1 MTLPRLPP
9 EIVNFNRVR
18 TVYVRRFQTVVVK
31 RRRATTSRLLTTM
44 GVPLAVEE
52 VLRTVYS
59 QLDDEQEHFVILVL
73 NAAREMVGY
82 KAVASGTLH
91 AVAVDTPLVFRNAIL
106 LGARAIVCAHNH
118 PLGDLDPSPSDVELT
133 EHLIGAGNYL
143 NIELVDH
150 YIVTTRACASM
161 KERLPHLW
169 PTDQQPQ
176 REKPTKPS
184 PKTSPEMSPKRSKD
198 RQRAPKNRPPS
209 APKKKK

>member
-1 MTLPRLPP
+1 MAPPRLPP
-9 EIVNFNRVR
+9 EIINFNRVR
-18 TVYVRRFQTVVVK
+18 TVYIRRFQTVVVK
-31 RRRATTSRLLTTM
+31 RRRATNSRVLTTM

-73 NAAREMVGY
+73 NAAHEMVGY
-82 KAVASGTLH
+82 KVVASGTLH

-106 LGARAIVCAHNH
+106 LGARAILCAHNH

-133 EHLIGAGNYL
+133 EHLIGAGHYL

-150 YIVTTRACASM
+150 YLVTARACASM

-169 PTDQQPQ
+169 PVDKQPKRPQ
-176 REKPTKPS
+176 REKPTKTP
-184 PKTSPEMSPKRSKD
+184 PKTSKD
-198 RQRAPKNRPPS
+198 RQRATKKQPPR
-209 APKKKK
+209 APKKKT

>member
-1 MTLPRLPP
+1 MAPPRLPP
-9 EIVNFNRVR
+9 EIINFNRVR
-18 TVYVRRFQTVVVK
+18 TVYVRRFQTVLVK
-31 RRRATTSRLLTTM
+31 LRRVTTSHVLTTM
-44 GVPLAVEE
+44 GVPLAIEE
-52 VLRTVYS
+52 VLRTVYN

-82 KAVASGTLH
+82 KVVASGTLH

-150 YIVTTRACASM
+150 YIVTARACSSM

-169 PTDQQPQ
+169 PADTQTKRPK

-184 PKTSPEMSPKRSKD
+184 PKTSKD
-198 RQRAPKNRPPS
+198 RKRAPKKQPPL
-209 APKKKK
+209 APKKKT